1 MQPPLPVLSDSYAR
15 PMATERLIAQLMA
28 QLDEDPDSSAIQVL
42 HQLLD
47 DSTIED
53 DARPLSITDAA
64 ALLGLSTHTLR
75 YYEDQGLVHPQR
87 TSSGYRTYSA
97 FDLRRL
103 LFLTR
108 MRVSGMTMTDLRR
121 YIALVEQGEETIPER
136 RGIMLAQRERI
147 ARQIRELNLALE
159 TTEYKLRTYGTGDPG
174 PSRM

>member
-1 MQPPLPVLSDSYAR
+1 MQPPLPVLSDSCAR

-28 QLDEDPDSSAIQVL
+28 QLDEDPDSSAVQVL

-53 DARPLSITDAA
+53 DARQLSITDAA
-64 ALLGLSTHTLR
+64 ALLGLSKHTLR

-121 YIALVEQGEETIPER
+121 YIALVEQGDETIPER
-136 RGIMLAQRERI
+136 RGIMLAQRQRI

-159 TTEYKLRTYGTGDPG
+159 TTEYKLRTYGTADPG